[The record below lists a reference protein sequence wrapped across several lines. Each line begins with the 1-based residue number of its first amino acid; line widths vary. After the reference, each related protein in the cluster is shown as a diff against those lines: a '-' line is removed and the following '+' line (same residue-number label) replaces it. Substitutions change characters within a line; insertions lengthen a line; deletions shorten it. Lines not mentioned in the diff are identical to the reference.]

1 MFCFDELASR
11 TLSHPLSDICLHT
24 DPMIELLK
32 VLIHL
37 GSTRMN
43 RESGFMSFPHNLF
56 LQTSIIRNSDPTI
69 NQDGTILCSL
79 VLRPIVLS
87 NLVQVL
93 VLTLSQPNSGKQVG
107 LVDRL

>member
-1 MFCFDELASR
+1 MFFLDELTSR

-24 DPMIELLK
+24 DPTIELLK

-43 RESGFMSFPHNLF
+43 RKSGLMSFSHNLF
-56 LQTSIIRNSDPTI
+56 LQTSIIGNTDPTI
-69 NQDGTILCSL
+69 NKDGTILCSL
-79 VLRPIVLS
+79 VLRPIILS

-93 VLTLSQPNSGKQVG
+93 VLTLNQPNSGKQVG